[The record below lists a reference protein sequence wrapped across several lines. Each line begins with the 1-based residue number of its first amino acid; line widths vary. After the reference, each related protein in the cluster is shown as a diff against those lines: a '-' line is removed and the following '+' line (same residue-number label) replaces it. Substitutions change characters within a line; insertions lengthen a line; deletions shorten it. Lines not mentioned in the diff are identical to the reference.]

1 MRIVENATSV
11 GSIDDIPTNATNA
24 ASNASQTGAAVRH
37 RSPAPTGVLAPLLS
51 RPPSRRESTCSSPAP
66 QKPGSSHRF
75 AAFLSDDQLAWHES
89 GTPDQIDSADRAAVE
104 EAIRRSKLDH
114 VFLSLGCNSQTAPP
128 PLATVRPP
136 HVTHQATPASM
147 HEPHDASA
155 PRQTSE
161 ISPEQADLE
170 RAGQADNNNRL
181 REFLDARGFE
191 LVPSPSKGHNC
202 SIYSL
207 VQQIRPA
214 LSGARLDAEVAAIRA
229 LYDNAC
235 GADPARANDRGNMLH
250 FDAHRGGAAPLLLDI
265 VNRRYG
271 CNVEVGVIIAGVD
284 AHPLAHCGAIR
295 SPASSALDTVTHRIV
310 VCNLLGHY
318 EAVGM
323 K

>member
-1 MRIVENATSV
+1 MSNVANTPSV
-11 GSIDDIPTNATNA
+11 SNTYEIPTNANNA
-24 ASNASQTGAAVRH
+24 ALSTSQTGAALRH
-37 RSPAPTGVLAPLLS
+37 SSPAPTGVLAPLLS
-51 RPPSRRESTCSSPAP
+51 RSPSRRESICGSPAP
-66 QKPGSSHRF
+66 QTPGPSHRF

-89 GTPDQIDSADRAAVE
+89 GTSEQIEFANRAAVE

-114 VFLSLGCNSQTAPP
+114 VFLSLGCNSQSAPL

-136 HVTHQATPASM
+136 PVTHQATPASM
-147 HEPHDASA
+147 HERHDASA

-181 REFLDARGFE
+181 RAFLDAQGFK

-202 SIYSL
+202 AIYSL

-214 LSGARLDAEVAAIRA
+214 LSGERLDAEVAAIRT
-229 LYDNAC
+229 LYDDAC
-235 GADPARANDRGNMLH
+235 AADPSRANDRGKMLH
-250 FDAHRGGAAPLLLDI
+250 FDADRGGAAPLLLDI

-284 AHPLAHCGAIR
+284 AHPLAHCGTIR
-295 SPASSALDTVTHRIV
+295 SPASSALDTITHRIV